1 MSDHQ
6 HANLLRKV
14 TTASVTLAM
23 VLIALKLAASITTN
37 SVSMLASLIDSTMD
51 LLASLVTLV
60 AVRIALQPPD
70 EDHRYGHGKAEPL
83 AALAQATFITGSGV
97 FLLVQALQRLIRPQP
112 IDAIG
117 WGVAVMVFS
126 MVATLALIAFQRY
139 VIAKTQSPA
148 IKADASH
155 YSMDFLVNA
164 STIGVLILAG
174 YGFNWLDPVFGAA
187 VGIFVLYSAWK
198 VGREALDHLMDRE
211 VLDGTEDRVAQIAS
225 SHPSVHA
232 VDQIRTRLAGRTM
245 IIQLYLYLD
254 NRIDL
259 DHAHRIGDE
268 VCARLLRTFPDADVM
283 IHEEPLSAWEPM
295 RGPSPMRI
303 KPLTTR
309 RPRAGRCV
317 TCRDLT
323 VTDPRP
329 SLWRRLPMPGRRRSQ
344 SRS

>member
-1 MSDHQ
+1 MPNR
-6 HANLLRKV
+6 HAKLLRRV
-14 TTASVTLAM
+14 TTASVTLALT
-23 VLIALKLAASITTN
+23 LIALKLAASITTN
-37 SVSMLASLIDSTMD
+37 SISMLASLIDSTMD

-83 AALAQATFITGSGV
+83 AALAQATFIAGSGV
-97 FLLVQALQRLIRPQP
+97 FLMVEALNRLIRPQE
-112 IDAIG
+112 IDAVG
-117 WGVAVMVFS
+117 WGVAVMLFS
-126 MVATLALIAFQRY
+126 MVATLALITFQRY
-139 VIAKTQSPA
+139 VIIKTRSPA

-164 STIGVLILAG
+164 STIAVLILAG
-174 YGFNWLDPVFGAA
+174 YGLNWLDPVFGAA
-187 VGIFVLYSAWK
+187 VGVFVLYSAWK

-211 VLDGTEDRVAQIAS
+211 VLDGTENRVAQIVTAHS
-225 SHPSVHA
+225 SVHA

-254 NRIDL
+254 NHIDL
-259 DHAHRIGDE
+259 NRAHQIGDE
-268 VCARLLRTFPDADVM
+268 IEARLLRTFPGADVM
-283 IHEEPLSAWEPM
+283 IHEEPLSAWEPG

-303 KPLTTR
+303 EPLTER
-309 RPRAGRCV
+309 RPRAGRCE

-323 VTDPRP
+323 ETRP
-329 SLWRRLPMPGRRRSQ
+329 GFWRRLAAWPRIRTG

>member
-1 MSDHQ
+1 MPIP
-6 HANLLRKV
+6 HANLLRMA
-14 TTASVTLAM
+14 TTASVTLA
-23 VLIALKLAASITTN
+23 VTLIALKLAATITTN

-83 AALAQATFITGSGV
+83 AALAQATFIAGSGV
-97 FLLVQALQRLIRPQP
+97 FLMVEALNRLVRPQE
-112 IDAIG
+112 IDAVD
-117 WGVAVMVFS
+117 WGVAVMIFS
-126 MVATLALIAFQRY
+126 MIATFGLIIFQRY
-139 VIAKTQSPA
+139 VIHKTRSPA

-164 STIGVLILAG
+164 STIAVLILAG
-174 YGFNWLDPVFGAA
+174 YGLTWIDPVFAVA
-187 VGIFVLYSAWK
+187 VGSFVLYSAWK
-198 VGREALDHLMDRE
+198 VGSEALDHLMDRE
-211 VLDGTEDRVAQIAS
+211 ILDGTEMRIAQIAT

-254 NRIDL
+254 NHIDL
-259 DHAHRIGDE
+259 NHAHRIGDE
-268 VCARLLRTFPDADVM
+268 VSEKILRTYPGADIM
-283 IHEEPLSAWEPM
+283 IHEEPLSAWEPGK
-295 RGPSPMRI
+295 GPSPMHVQ
-303 KPLTTR
+303 PLTAR
-309 RPRAGRCV
+309 RPRAGQCE

-323 VTDPRP
+323 ETRQ
-329 SLWRRLPMPGRRRSQ
+329 SFWRRIAAARPRLRFR